1 MNVLDNLNAWRAVS
15 AAARTG
21 SVTAAAEQLGIELS
35 KCSRLVSGMEREM
48 GFAFFDKN
56 TRPYRPTPQ
65 LRAFLAAFEPAL
77 RNLENARALHQATGE
92 KMRIRFAAPIEIS
105 RLYFSKALVSYARE
119 HPNLSFVLQPEATLA
134 GLRAGAVDAIV
145 LSDVPAVAEDLV
157 VRLYHVTSTCVL
169 ATPAYLRRHGTPQT
183 PADLVRHTG
192 LLLRTVNL
200 NPVRR
205 LYRDGIES
213 EILEWKN
220 VFITHDQ
227 IALKELLLEDR
238 GIAVDRCRG
247 ARVGAHRLRD
257 AWLGACSLA
266 HVCRHA
272 QRTRGGLPAAETLC
286 GGRRPQDGRRLD
298 RLHRARPRSHCT
310 RRHALSKR
318 RITTALARWKK
329 IGARSFERAPS
340 PLHLSG

>member
-119 HPNLSFVLQPEATLA
+119 HPNLSFVLQPEAVSYTHLTLPT
-134 GLRAGAVDAIV
+134 I
-145 LSDVPAVAEDLV
+145 S
-157 VRLYHVTSTCVL
+157 
-169 ATPAYLRRHGTPQT
+169 
-183 PADLVRHTG
+183 
-192 LLLRTVNL
+192 
-200 NPVRR
+200 
-205 LYRDGIES
+205 
-213 EILEWKN
+213 
-220 VFITHDQ
+220 
-227 IALKELLLEDR
+227 
-238 GIAVDRCRG
+238 
-247 ARVGAHRLRD
+247 RV
-257 AWLGACSLA
+257 
-266 HVCRHA
+266 
-272 QRTRGGLPAAETLC
+272 
-286 GGRRPQDGRRLD
+286 
-298 RLHRARPRSHCT
+298 
-310 RRHALSKR
+310 
-318 RITTALARWKK
+318 
-329 IGARSFERAPS
+329 
-340 PLHLSG
+340 

>member
-1 MNVLDNLNAWRAVS
+1 
-15 AAARTG
+15 
-21 SVTAAAEQLGIELS
+21 
-35 KCSRLVSGMEREM
+35 M

-183 PADLVRHTG
+183 PADLARHTG

-238 GIAVDRCRG
+238 GIAVD
-247 ARVGAHRLRD
+247 L
-257 AWLGACSLA
+257 SLA
-266 HVCRHA
+266 HVVEE
-272 QRTRGGLPAAETLC
+272 LES
-286 GGRRPQDGRRLD
+286 GRIVSVMPG
-298 RLHRARPRSHCT
+298 
-310 RRHALSKR
+310 
-318 RITTALARWKK
+318 W
-329 IGARSFERAPS
+329 ERAPWRMCVVTLREREEACP
-340 PLHLSG
+340 PLRLFAEAVALRTSEDWIAYTERGRAAIARAGTP

>member
-48 GFAFFDKN
+48 GFAFFDKS

-65 LRAFLAAFEPAL
+65 LRAFLAAFELAL

-105 RLYFSKALVSYARE
+105 RLYFSKTLVSYARE

-192 LLLRTVNL
+192 LLLRNVNL

-205 LYRDGIES
+205 L
-213 EILEWKN
+213 
-220 VFITHDQ
+220 
-227 IALKELLLEDR
+227 
-238 GIAVDRCRG
+238 
-247 ARVGAHRLRD
+247 
-257 AWLGACSLA
+257 
-266 HVCRHA
+266 
-272 QRTRGGLPAAETLC
+272 
-286 GGRRPQDGRRLD
+286 
-298 RLHRARPRSHCT
+298 
-310 RRHALSKR
+310 
-318 RITTALARWKK
+318 
-329 IGARSFERAPS
+329 
-340 PLHLSG
+340 

>member
-119 HPNLSFVLQPEATLA
+119 HPNLSFVLQPEAT
-134 GLRAGAVDAIV
+134 
-145 LSDVPAVAEDLV
+145 
-157 VRLYHVTSTCVL
+157 
-169 ATPAYLRRHGTPQT
+169 PAYLRRHGTPQT

-192 LLLRTVNL
+192 LLLRTINL

-238 GIAVDRCRG
+238 GIAVD
-247 ARVGAHRLRD
+247 L
-257 AWLGACSLA
+257 SLA
-266 HVCRHA
+266 HVVEE
-272 QRTRGGLPAAETLC
+272 LES
-286 GGRRPQDGRRLD
+286 GRIVSVMPG
-298 RLHRARPRSHCT
+298 
-310 RRHALSKR
+310 
-318 RITTALARWKK
+318 W
-329 IGARSFERAPS
+329 ERAPWRMCVVTLREREEACP
-340 PLHLSG
+340 PLRLFAEAVALRTGEDWIAYTERGRAAIARAGTP